1 MLQDIHPHNL
11 DIAYSADYHPD
22 NTSIVMHYKNGK
34 VLACSDNEY
43 PFPFYSQIE
52 KPQKCV
58 YLFSVDDTKYFL
70 AEDEDV
76 IAPGGY
82 IYQDIKKTPSQ
93 GRYAKGQHNGNV
105 HFLSPVELV
114 YK

>member
-22 NTSIVMHYKNGK
+22 DKSIIMHYKNGK
-34 VLACSDNEY
+34 VLACSDNEH
-43 PFPFYSQIE
+43 PFLFYSQIE

-76 IAPGGY
+76 IAPRRLYLSGY
-82 IYQDIKKTPSQ
+82 QKAPSQ
-93 GRYAKGQHNGNV
+93 GRYAKGQHNGHV